1 MPQQERERAER
12 QVPQQERELQQVSPQ
27 VVLQE
32 QERAVPRVWALQQ
45 VWLQARERA
54 ERRELQARERAERRE
69 LQVQE
74 REQEPPVWAVR
85 ASGRAAVA
93 AACRR
98 RRSGATCRR

>member
-1 MPQQERERAER
+1 MLQERERAER

-54 ERRELQARERAERRE
+54 ERRELQ
-69 LQVQE
+69 VQE